1 MRWHNLIHFPCGGSL
16 PWRVR
21 ISSTT
26 ASSEQD
32 ILRIPSTLQLS
43 TVCYEAILV
52 SKDDSHKVYPQ
63 VNRETALSVNKY
75 LVDVRVLHDRIF
87 LSTTSKNYG
96 EASPSQIE
104 GLTKSELEEFIKQS
118 IACATFDI
126 LLDRLH
132 RAAEKCIK
140 NAPDVFPQYVR
151 DCIAKR
157 KTSQPVT

>member
-1 MRWHNLIHFPCGGSL
+1 M
-16 PWRVR
+16 
-21 ISSTT
+21 
-26 ASSEQD
+26 
-32 ILRIPSTLQLS
+32 
-43 TVCYEAILV
+43 

-140 NAPDVFPQYVR
+140 MPRTFSLNMSEIVLPKGKHHNQLLKKQF
-151 DCIAKR
+151 INFIK
-157 KTSQPVT
+157 